1 VPGRWSQPSLVRS
14 IIGWVSLAASLIVL
28 VVSAVLFIRALE
40 FQGYGS
46 PEVRVSLVWMGAA
59 GALLAT
65 GIALLI
71 WEYSV
76 RYDIPH

>member
-1 VPGRWSQPSLVRS
+1 MARWSRPSALRALV
-14 IIGWVSLAASLIVL
+14 GWVSLVLSFVVLAMSAAML
-28 VVSAVLFIRALE
+28 VRALE
-40 FQGYGS
+40 LSGHAS
-46 PEVRVSLVWMGAA
+46 PEMRAALVWMGGA

-76 RYDIPH
+76 RHDIPH

>member
-1 VPGRWSQPSLVRS
+1 MAARWSRPSVLRGLV
-14 IIGWVSLAASLIVL
+14 GWTSLLVSLLLLAMSGVML
-28 VVSAVLFIRALE
+28 VRALE

-46 PEVRVSLVWMGAA
+46 PGMRSALVWMSTA

-76 RYDIPH
+76 RHDIPH